1 MIQRFAKWIP
11 ILFVLFALTHPADA
25 EVGVVTLND
34 PTRSGG
40 PYKLTII
47 EDGDPVTASWTR
59 HSVSPNRQVLNED
72 GAVNGDGLPSML
84 FDPASGL
91 RMATWGKNS
100 GSGYDIVES
109 HFENG
114 AWTTPA
120 TVAVGVTMTI
130 DPEPSI
136 VLDTQTGTVHIV
148 YVASDAAPVVF
159 HTHAPTSLS
168 SWTTPVPVSSV
179 GQESLRP
186 SAVFHQ
192 GLLKVAYE
200 FHASGVGGSP
210 RQIVVATADGIG
222 GFTYETITTSYG
234 TGPNRP
240 ALHVGGA
247 TSMWIEW
254 IDGENEVAWST
265 WEPTTGWDAPQIE
278 QFTDVEDR
286 DFFVRG
292 RVKHLATQ

>member
-1 MIQRFAKWIP
+1 MIRRHMKWIP
-11 ILFVLFALTHPADA
+11 TLFVLFGLTHLAVA
-25 EVGVVTLND
+25 EVGMVTSTDLNQ
-34 PTRSGG
+34 RGG
-40 PYKLTII
+40 PYQLTII
-47 EDGDPVTASWTR
+47 EDGDPVTATWTR
-59 HSVSPNRQVLNED
+59 YTLSSNRYVLNES
-72 GAVNGDGLPSML
+72 GAINGDGLPAIL

-91 RMATWGKNS
+91 RMATWGKNT
-100 GSGYDIVES
+100 GSGFDVVES

-120 TVAVGVTMTI
+120 IVAGSVTMTI

-136 VLDTQTGTVHIV
+136 VLNKQNGTVHIV
-148 YVASDAAPVVF
+148 YVASDAAPVVY

-168 SWTTPVPVSSV
+168 SWATPVPVSGV

-192 GLLKVAYE
+192 GVLKVAYE
-200 FHASGVGGSP
+200 FHTSGVGSSP
-210 RQIVVATADGIG
+210 RQIMVATADGIG

-247 TSMWIEW
+247 TSVWLEW
-254 IDGENEVAWST
+254 IDGENEMAWST
-265 WEPTTGWDAPQIE
+265 WEPTTGWDSPQIE
-278 QFTDVEDR
+278 MFIDVEDR